1 VKFGGVVY
9 LNLCQMGVAFLPGFI
24 VWSIIVVNCRA
35 LMKNPFELDQ
45 FIADPESGLVVL
57 IASVVDFVRLID
69 KY

>member
-1 VKFGGVVY
+1 MKFGGVAY
-9 LNLCQMGVAFLPGFI
+9 LNLCPIGVAFLPGFI
-24 VWSIIVVNCRA
+24 VRLIIVVICRA

-57 IASVVDFVRLID
+57 IASVIDFVRLID